1 MLRIIELYEQKNH
14 YLEKFYSM
22 NETEIASMSE
32 GQFDNLQSFYSN
44 RDGILNVIKYIDGQ
58 IEVEQK
64 HLETADDE
72 FSSEEKLHL
81 AQQLKIKNEYVM
93 RIIDQD
99 LSILSLIDR
108 EKSNVMKEI
117 YEVRKSRKAMTGYKT
132 YVPTVRLDEEA

>member
-64 HLETADDE
+64 HLETADDD

>member
-32 GQFDNLQSFYSN
+32 GQFDNLQSFYTN

-64 HLETADDE
+64 HLETAEDE

-81 AQQLKIKNEYVM
+81 AQQLKIKNEYVV

-117 YEVRKSRKAMTGYKT
+117 YEVRKTRKAMTGYKT

>member
-22 NETEIASMSE
+22 NEIEIASMNK
-32 GQFDNLQSFYSN
+32 GQFENLQSFYIN

-58 IEVEQK
+58 IEIEQK
-64 HLETADDE
+64 HLETAEDE
-72 FSSEEKLHL
+72 FSSEEKLQL

-93 RIIDQD
+93 RILDQD

-117 YEVRKSRKAMTGYKT
+117 YEVRKNRKAMTGYKT
-132 YVPTVRLDEEA
+132 YVPMIRLDEEA